1 MRRSKR
7 VLLVQLFSFYLLSV
21 SQTSASIFS
30 FITNSLYLNFFKLCT
45 SFVFTQDTKIVTGLT
60 ALIFGLSVNVFIS
73 LLYTFSNYLH
83 LLCLTDIFLIF
94 SPFPSWSLNPRPIG
108 ELYRLATFL
117 TLKPVVILLGLIL
130 QNLLTRFVDV
140 SKACLKYEPNHASFY

>member
-21 SQTSASIFS
+21 SQTSASIFP

-73 LLYTFSNYLH
+73 LLYLKQLFTLAMPYRYFSY
-83 LLCLTDIFLIF
+83 FFAF
-94 SPFPSWSLNPRPIG
+94 SQLEFEPTAYRRTISLSHFPN
-108 ELYRLATFL
+108 T
-117 TLKPVVILLGLIL
+117 
-130 QNLLTRFVDV
+130 
-140 SKACLKYEPNHASFY
+140 KASCNSSGTNSAKFADKIC